1 MAISGCQLT
10 NWNGMWQN
18 KTKMNLKFP
27 LISAFR
33 SERSVQRFK
42 ASWTEVTLLTKS
54 RLLYGDNQ
62 RKVIGLSVVVRNYL
76 TTEKRENTRIYLF
89 CFFTKI
95 QEYTE
100 KEKLKIR
107 EDLLYTHLFLQLWRT
122 WSLTALFFLLD
133 YEPFLGKNFGFNYLW
148 ITAPSTT
155 PGMVKV
161 LVHGIIRYTVYWTNE

>member
-62 RKVIGLSVVVRNYL
+62 RKVIGLSGVVRNYL

-100 KEKLKIR
+100 KEKLKTR
-107 EDLLYTHLFLQLWRT
+107 
-122 WSLTALFFLLD
+122 
-133 YEPFLGKNFGFNYLW
+133 
-148 ITAPSTT
+148 
-155 PGMVKV
+155 
-161 LVHGIIRYTVYWTNE
+161 